1 MKKTTEDLKTKK
13 ENKKI
18 VNINKQHIT
27 KDDAKWDFINKRN
40 K

>member
-27 KDDAKWDFINKRN
+27 KDDTKWDFDNKRN